1 MQSEPAHPS
10 GWTGYTLGGIL
21 DLRVTM
27 AGKAAARDTSRF
39 VHIEKATI
47 GTLNVNR
54 ADVNLSLLLVQLER
68 QIEDLDATPEAKD
81 EARSLLQ
88 SLRRHADTVATG
100 AVGSVIS
107 QALVR
112 FLGM

>member
-1 MQSEPAHPS
+1 M
-10 GWTGYTLGGIL
+10 
-21 DLRVTM
+21 
-27 AGKAAARDTSRF
+27 
-39 VHIEKATI
+39 HIEKATI

-54 ADVNLSLLLVQLER
+54 ADVNSRYARQLEAD
-68 QIEDLDATPEAKD
+68 EDLDATPEAMD
-81 EARSLLQ
+81 VARSLLQ
-88 SLRRHADTVATG
+88 SLRRRAETVATA